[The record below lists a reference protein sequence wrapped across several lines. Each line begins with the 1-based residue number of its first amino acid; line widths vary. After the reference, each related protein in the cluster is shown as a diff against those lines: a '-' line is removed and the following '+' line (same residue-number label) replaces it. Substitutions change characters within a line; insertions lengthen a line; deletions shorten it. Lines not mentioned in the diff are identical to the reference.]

1 MSEND
6 VQGLVEQAQDLID
19 DEEYEEALA
28 LLEGREELELRLIRV
43 EARMEL
49 EEFEEAQDDLHE
61 FDFDFGNPGDDPRPW
76 TLKGFLHYYLDE
88 TEVGQE
94 AFTQALTID
103 PKHIRALLGRA
114 LLFRD
119 NMEYERASSLDV
131 DRALMLL
138 DGDDLDDDEREL
150 KGEAYNLRAG
160 FALEDGDVAQAEA
173 DLRAAF
179 EVHPEDPEYP
189 LDLARLLSLKGDADG
204 AIALAEQAVELDD
217 LLIEGHLLIS
227 QLYSLQGKA
236 DLALAKAKSTLDLD
250 PEEPF
255 TYLQLAAI
263 HTLGGNFEAAI
274 EATDKAQELDP
285 DLVDSYQLKAAAL
298 QSLGRQAEITA
309 DMQPFLNEPP
319 DLPDFL
325 YGDRID
331 PYAQAQEAIGEMAE
345 LDQGELKSMVEQ
357 MFTQMGLPEALRPMV
372 EQMMENLPAL
382 MAQYPELAQGQ
393 LPPGMGGMLS
403 GMGMDPATLAQQ
415 LGAGN
420 KPSND

>member
-1 MSEND
+1 MTDTD
-6 VQGLVEQAQDLID
+6 VQALIEQAQELLD

-28 LLEGREELELRLIRV
+28 LLEGRDELDLRLIRV

-49 EEFEEAQDDLHE
+49 EEFEDAQDDLHE
-61 FDFDFGNPGDDPRPW
+61 FDFDFDNPGDDPRPW

-103 PKHIRALLGRA
+103 PQHIRALLGRA

-119 NMEYERASSLDV
+119 NMEYERAASLDV

-138 DGDDLDDDEREL
+138 DGDDLDDDQREL

-160 FALEDGDVAQAEA
+160 FALEDGDIRQAEA
-173 DLRAAF
+173 DLRAAI
-179 EVHPEDPEYP
+179 EVYDEDPEYH
-189 LDLARLLSLKGDADG
+189 LDLARLLSLKGDAEG
-204 AIALAEQAVELDD
+204 AIASAEQAVELDD

-236 DLALAKAKSTLDLD
+236 DLALAKVKATLDID

-255 TYLQLAAI
+255 SYLQLAAI
-263 HTLGGNFEAAI
+263 QTLAGNFEAAI
-274 EATDKAQELDP
+274 EAADQAQALDP

-331 PYAQAQEAIGEMAE
+331 PYDQAREALGEMAD
-345 LDQGELKSMVEQ
+345 LDQDELQSMVQ
-357 MFTQMGLPEALRPMV
+357 DMFSQLGLPEALRPMV
-372 EQMMENLPAL
+372 EQMMQNLPAL

-403 GMGMDPATLAQQ
+403 GMGLDPATLAQQ
-415 LGAGN
+415 LGPG
-420 KPSND
+420 KPSSDD